1 MTTRPPRKKAQPDPP
16 SRAGR
21 AADDEPPTPIVS
33 SEHLA
38 SEEAWQLSELEYGLI
53 VANNA
58 FQRWMLRCMSASGGA
73 DFAPLDVLV
82 LHNVNHRRRP
92 KRLVDICFLL
102 NIEDQ
107 HTVNYALKKLM
118 KAGFVSGEK
127 RGKEI
132 FYSTTDEGSD
142 LCRQY
147 REVRERCLTSAFK
160 RLGHSHADVR
170 SAAAMLR
177 IISGLY
183 DQAARAA
190 TSL

>member
-1 MTTRPPRKKAQPDPP
+1 MAQDPTDP
-16 SRAGR
+16 NAPG
-21 AADDEPPTPIVS
+21 EPPVPIVS

-38 SEEAWQLSELEYGLI
+38 SEEGWQLSEFEYGLI

-58 FQRWMLRCMSASGGA
+58 FQRWMLRCMGSAGHA
-73 DFAPLDVLV
+73 DFGPLDVLV
-82 LHNVNHRRRP
+82 LHNVNHRHRP
-92 KRLVDICFLL
+92 KRLVDICFVL

-107 HTVNYALKKLM
+107 HTVNYALKKLV
-118 KAGFVSGEK
+118 KAQLVVGEK

-132 FYSTTDEGSD
+132 FYSTTDAGAEA
-142 LCRQY
+142 CRAY
-147 REVRERCLTSAFK
+147 REVRERCLTSTFK

-170 SAAAMLR
+170 NAAEMLR

-190 TSL
+190 SSL